1 MYELPLIYTTETRSH
16 KPTCVYDQYRGSMI
30 STSGYR
36 LQSGRFAASF
46 CQSHLYGSKRKYEK
60 EEQEEEV
67 CKKSES
73 IKSEDEGKTEIK
85 QNTNDQD
92 LYER

>member
-1 MYELPLIYTTETRSH
+1 
-16 KPTCVYDQYRGSMI
+16 MI

-60 EEQEEEV
+60 EDEEEEEV
-67 CKKSES
+67 CKESES
-73 IKSEDEGKTEIK
+73 IKSEDEEKTERK